1 MRDLISAETLVVV
14 GILSGVLFVGSL
26 IATPILLVRMPVNYF
41 DENRSRSW
49 FRTNN
54 VVLRIIVRVFKNL
67 TGIVLVLAGGAMI
80 VLPGPGLL
88 SILFGLSLLDFPGT
102 NNLERRIF
110 ARPAILR
117 TINSVRAK
125 FGKPPLA
132 I

>member
-1 MRDLISAETLVVV
+1 MKDLISEETLIVL

-26 IATPILLVRMPVNYF
+26 IATPLLLVRMPVDYF
-41 DENRSRSW
+41 DENRPRSW
-49 FRTNN
+49 IRTNN
-54 VVLRIIVRVFKNL
+54 RTSNHRTCFEESDRNSVGSRGKRDDRPSWPGACVDSVRL
-67 TGIVLVLAGGAMI
+67 IASG
-80 VLPGPGLL
+80 
-88 SILFGLSLLDFPGT
+88 FPGK

-110 ARPAILR
+110 GRPAILR